1 MLQHHSS
8 AVHKRYKSANK
19 HKCNYITIFIF
30 MSLDARLYYDYVY
43 VEMPL

>member
-8 AVHKRYKSANK
+8 AVHKRYKSGN
-19 HKCNYITIFIF
+19 KCNYITIFTF
-30 MSLDARLYYDYVY
+30 MLLDARLHYDYVY